1 MDEKKYVIISDFNL
15 KSNNRGTA
23 ALGYGAISFLLKNG
37 YIDDDFEI
45 VKFSFY
51 RNPFRRHSKDIVES
65 LDINGKKWKY
75 HNIQVWKVERLLYKY
90 KLLFFNTFFK
100 RTIKNVKIVAALN
113 GGDGLTD
120 LYGEVLLNS
129 RLPEINLAI
138 EQNIPFIIMPQ
149 TIGPFLNEDNKN
161 RIVSLLKKA
170 DKIYVRDD
178 NFIDELNKHNLPY
191 TKTKDLSYF
200 MKPQPFEI
208 EIKKPCVG
216 INVSGLAYSNKFENL
231 AGQFDAY
238 PKLMTELVNLFRS
251 KGCNIYIIPHSYNVN
266 KPERNNDDMDASK
279 QFYNS
284 LEDKKDVYFIDKNLI
299 SPQIKY
305 VISQMDFFIGT
316 RMHANFAAIFTGTP
330 VFGLAYSYKFKS
342 AFENNGIYNRTAD
355 INNIKEDEIV
365 DILDRIENA
374 YKEDFAKKD
383 ENNK

>member
-1 MDEKKYVIISDFNL
+1 MEKKYVILSDFNIR
-15 KSNNRGTA
+15 SNNRGTA

-100 RTIKNVKIVAALN
+100 QTIKNVKIVAALN

-138 EQNIPFIIMPQ
+138 ELNIPFIIMPQ

-216 INVSGLAYSNKFENL
+216 INVSGLAYSNKFGNL
-231 AGQFDAY
+231 AGQFDNY
-238 PKLMTELVNLFRS
+238 PQIIIELIKRFQERNY
-251 KGCNIYIIPHSYNVN
+251 NIYIIPHSYNVN
-266 KPERNNDDMDASK
+266 KPEVNNDDMESSK
-279 QFYNS
+279 LFYDS
-284 LEDKKDVYFIDKNLI
+284 LYNKKGVYFVERDLI
-299 SPQIKY
+299 SPQLKY
-305 VISQMDFFIGT
+305 IISQMDFFVGT
-316 RMHANFAAIFTGTP
+316 RMHANFAAIFTNTP
-330 VFGLAYSYKFKS
+330 AFGLAYSYKFKS
-342 AFENNGIYNRTAD
+342 AFENNGIFNRTID
-355 INNIKEDEIV
+355 INNVSSCDVNKVVET
-365 DILDRIENA
+365 IENA
-374 YKEDFAKKD
+374 FVEDVLKK
-383 ENNK
+383 KS

>member
-1 MDEKKYVIISDFNL
+1 MEKKYVILSDFNIR
-15 KSNNRGTA
+15 SNNRGTA

-138 EQNIPFIIMPQ
+138 ELNIPFIIMPQ
-149 TIGPFLNEDNKN
+149 TIGPFLNEVNKD
-161 RIVSLLKKA
+161 RIITLLKKA

-216 INVSGLAYSNKFENL
+216 INVSGLAYSNMFGNL
-231 AGQFDAY
+231 AGQFDNY
-238 PKLMTELVNLFRS
+238 PKIITELIKRFQERNY
-251 KGCNIYIIPHSYNVN
+251 NIYIIPHSYNVN
-266 KPERNNDDMDASK
+266 KPEVNNDDMESSK
-279 QFYNS
+279 LFYDS
-284 LEDKKDVYFIDKNLI
+284 LYNKKGVYFVERDLI
-299 SPQIKY
+299 SPQLKY
-305 VISQMDFFIGT
+305 LISQMDFFVGT
-316 RMHANFAAIFTGTP
+316 RMHANFAAIFTNTP
-330 VFGLAYSYKFKS
+330 AFGLAYSYKFKS
-342 AFENNGIYNRTAD
+342 AFENNGIFNRTID
-355 INNIKEDEIV
+355 INNVSSCDVNKVVET
-365 DILDRIENA
+365 IENA
-374 YKEDFAKKD
+374 FVEDVLKK
-383 ENNK
+383 KS

>member
-1 MDEKKYVIISDFNL
+1 MNYFIISDFNIR
-15 KSNNRGTA
+15 SNNRGTA

-138 EQNIPFIIMPQ
+138 ELNIPFIIMPQ
-149 TIGPFLNEDNKN
+149 TIGPFLNEVNKD
-161 RIVSLLKKA
+161 RIITLLKKA

-216 INVSGLAYSNKFENL
+216 INVSGLAYSNKFGNL
-231 AGQFDAY
+231 AGQFDNY
-238 PKLMTELVNLFRS
+238 PQIIIELIKRFQERNY
-251 KGCNIYIIPHSYNVN
+251 NIYIIPHSYNVN
-266 KPERNNDDMDASK
+266 KPEVNNDDMESSK
-279 QFYNS
+279 LFYDS
-284 LEDKKDVYFIDKNLI
+284 LYNKKGVYFVERDLI
-299 SPQIKY
+299 SPQLKY
-305 VISQMDFFIGT
+305 LISQMDFFVGT
-316 RMHANFAAIFTGTP
+316 RMHANFAAIFTNTP
-330 VFGLAYSYKFKS
+330 AFGLAYSYKFKS
-342 AFENNGIYNRTAD
+342 AFENNGIFNRTID
-355 INNIKEDEIV
+355 INNVSSCDVNKVVET
-365 DILDRIENA
+365 IENA
-374 YKEDFAKKD
+374 FVEDVLKK
-383 ENNK
+383 KS

>member
-1 MDEKKYVIISDFNL
+1 MKKKYAILSDFNIR
-15 KSNNRGTA
+15 SNNRGTA

-120 LYGEVLLNS
+120 LYGDILLNS

-138 EQNIPFIIMPQ
+138 ELNIPFIIMPQ

-161 RIVSLLKKA
+161 RIISLLKKA

-216 INVSGLAYSNKFENL
+216 INVSGLAYSNKFGNL
-231 AGQFDAY
+231 AGQFDNY
-238 PKLMTELVNLFRS
+238 PQIIIELIKRFQERNY
-251 KGCNIYIIPHSYNVN
+251 NIYIIPHSYNVN
-266 KPERNNDDMDASK
+266 KPEVNNDDMESSK
-279 QFYNS
+279 QFYDS
-284 LEDKKDVYFIDKNLI
+284 LYNKKGVYFVERDLI
-299 SPQIKY
+299 SPQLKY
-305 VISQMDFFIGT
+305 LISQMDFFVGT
-316 RMHANFAAIFTGTP
+316 RMHANFAAIFTNTP
-330 VFGLAYSYKFKS
+330 AFGLAYSYKFKS
-342 AFENNGIYNRTAD
+342 AFENNGIFNRTID
-355 INNIKEDEIV
+355 INNVSSFDVNKVVET
-365 DILDRIENA
+365 IENA
-374 YKEDFAKKD
+374 FVEDVLKK
-383 ENNK
+383 KS